1 MRTRTSLLSAA
12 AVAAVLVGTVAAVSQ
27 PEEPAQP
34 STQPAAVQS
43 PAPSKPASVT
53 PVRKEKHGYKSM
65 IVQGRGTGA
74 PLDES
79 MLRDLAERSGR
90 SLDEVTATHYGS
102 QEFGSLASDLEADP
116 KSGYVQCA
124 WHRSVSVY
132 PWIRFTKKPDA
143 AMLKRIGDESAVDVE
158 VQWGAPLADK
168 DLVRMSETIFG
179 AVADYPGVANAVG
192 GPESDGSIQ
201 VAYRVEKGATVD
213 PGRLRKR
220 ALKAGAKVSP
230 TGTVPVKVRLVESP
244 GLETRLE

>member
-1 MRTRTSLLSAA
+1 M
-12 AVAAVLVGTVAAVSQ
+12 SQ

-53 PVRKEKHGYKSM
+53 PVRKEKHGYKSV
-65 IVQGRGTGA
+65 IVQGQRTAA
-74 PLDES
+74 PMSDGLLDDLRTYAEQSGES
-79 MLRDLAERSGR
+79 FDDVVAAQYGNEEFNTLAN
-90 SLDEVTATHYGS
+90 
-102 QEFGSLASDLEADP
+102 DLEADA